1 MNDAIISLSH
11 KVSVV
16 VNVWGEDNAISLFR
30 SLQSVLMQNRKPDEV
45 LVVIDGPIP
54 TELRRIIGNFS
65 GAANFLV
72 KQIEIPKAE
81 GLWNAR
87 NIGIQAAEHE
97 FIAVHD
103 ADDVMHPDRLRIQL
117 NQIGNTEIDVL
128 GCPVY
133 EFDAINGKVLGL
145 RSLATEGQLARKMLW
160 LNIINHSS
168 VMLRKSAVIGVGG
181 YRNVHL
187 AEDYELWLR
196 LMCSGKNLCTDGLVL
211 QAFSV
216 DSQLNKRRG
225 GTKFISS
232 ELKLHRLIRS
242 ASVLNVFVLWTR
254 LTLRLMY
261 RLGPRLSRQMYRS
274 KFQTKKSPNFAT
286 NLEEF
291 INNPPL
297 DVNQVYSEYV

>member
-1 MNDAIISLSH
+1 MNDATIGGPH

-16 VNVWGEDNAISLFR
+16 VNVWGKDNTISLFR

-45 LVVIDGPIP
+45 IVVIDGPIS
-54 TELRRIIGNFS
+54 TELHRIIGNFS

-128 GCPVY
+128 ASPVY

-145 RSLATEGQLARKMLW
+145 RSLAIEGQLAKKMLW

-168 VMLRKSAVIGVGG
+168 VMLRKSAVVGVGG

-196 LMCSGKNLCTDGLVL
+196 LMFSGKNLCTDVLVL

-216 DSQLNKRRG
+216 DSHLNERRG

-232 ELKLHRLIRS
+232 ELELHRLIRS
-242 ASVLNVFVLWTR
+242 TNALNVFASWVR
-254 LTLRLMY
+254 LTLRLTY
-261 RLGPRLSRQMYRS
+261 RLGPRFSRQIYRG
-274 KFQTKKSPNFAT
+274 KLQAKKSPKFAT
-286 NLEEF
+286 NLEDF

-297 DVNQVYSEYV
+297 DINQIHSEYV

>member
-181 YRNVHL
+181 YRNVH
-187 AEDYELWLR
+187 
-196 LMCSGKNLCTDGLVL
+196 
-211 QAFSV
+211 
-216 DSQLNKRRG
+216 
-225 GTKFISS
+225 
-232 ELKLHRLIRS
+232 
-242 ASVLNVFVLWTR
+242 
-254 LTLRLMY
+254 
-261 RLGPRLSRQMYRS
+261 
-274 KFQTKKSPNFAT
+274 
-286 NLEEF
+286 
-291 INNPPL
+291 
-297 DVNQVYSEYV
+297 

>member
-1 MNDAIISLSH
+1 
-11 KVSVV
+11 
-16 VNVWGEDNAISLFR
+16 
-30 SLQSVLMQNRKPDEV
+30 
-45 LVVIDGPIP
+45 
-54 TELRRIIGNFS
+54 
-65 GAANFLV
+65 
-72 KQIEIPKAE
+72 
-81 GLWNAR
+81 
-87 NIGIQAAEHE
+87 
-97 FIAVHD
+97 
-103 ADDVMHPDRLRIQL
+103 MHPDRLRIQL

-133 EFDAINGKVLGL
+133 EFDAIDGKVLGL

-261 RLGPRLSRQMYRS
+261 RLGPRLSRQMYRG

>member
-103 ADDVMHPDRLRIQL
+103 ADDVMHNLIKLGIQKSMCWGAQFTSL
-117 NQIGNTEIDVL
+117 MQLMGKCLD
-128 GCPVY
+128 
-133 EFDAINGKVLGL
+133 FDLWRQKV
-145 RSLATEGQLARKMLW
+145 
-160 LNIINHSS
+160 N
-168 VMLRKSAVIGVGG
+168 
-181 YRNVHL
+181 
-187 AEDYELWLR
+187 
-196 LMCSGKNLCTDGLVL
+196 
-211 QAFSV
+211 
-216 DSQLNKRRG
+216 
-225 GTKFISS
+225 
-232 ELKLHRLIRS
+232 
-242 ASVLNVFVLWTR
+242 
-254 LTLRLMY
+254 
-261 RLGPRLSRQMYRS
+261 
-274 KFQTKKSPNFAT
+274 
-286 NLEEF
+286 
-291 INNPPL
+291 
-297 DVNQVYSEYV
+297 